1 MDTWYATKEIM
12 LQIEKLGKIYYC
24 PLKDNRQVDDS
35 VGIKPYQRVDSLEW
49 TETEK
54 QQGKVIKIKG
64 FPAEHK
70 VKVFRVALSAFGAA
84 HGLYRDKRDGSGQHA
99 GRA

>member
-35 VGIKPYQRVDSLEW
+35 GGTKPYQRVDSLNGQ
-49 TETEK
+49 K
-54 QQGKVIKIKG
+54 QNNNWVRSSKSK
-64 FPAEHK
+64 
-70 VKVFRVALSAFGAA
+70 AF
-84 HGLYRDKRDGSGQHA
+84 LPNIR
-99 GRA
+99 